1 MATLLKER
9 ARKPVIEKGA
19 GYALTKF
26 IDGKMHYG
34 FSIREPWQQD
44 GKYLTFDLY
53 LTEAEMLS
61 VMSEWCAILAKGTRP

>member
-9 ARKPVIEKGA
+9 ARKPVIDQGA
-19 GYALTKF
+19 GYALTRF

-34 FSIREPWQQD
+34 FSIREPWQSD
-44 GKYLTFDLY
+44 GKHQTFDLL

-61 VMSEWCAILAKGTRP
+61 VMSEWTKTLAHRGQP